1 MTIDHA
7 ALLHLDSSSSDHS
20 VSRRLTT
27 LFADTW
33 RGLHGPAGYRYR
45 DLVAD
50 PVPVV
55 GRAFVNLGE
64 RVESRGVIPCA
75 EVAALTDGAEER
87 REWALTRPLV
97 EELLAADT
105 VLLGVPMYN
114 FSVPASLKA
123 WIDRVTF
130 PGMFTDPDTG
140 DSLLRG
146 TRVVVVTARGGGY
159 RPGTPRASFD
169 FQEPYLRAYL
179 GNLGVAEANLH
190 FVHAEWTRS
199 GEVPALARFGE
210 LTARSL
216 AAARAAVTELAEV
229 SSAMQTTDLDSRQA
243 VP

>member
-27 LFADTW
+27 LFAETW
-33 RGLHGPAGYRYR
+33 RGRYGSAGYRYR
-45 DLVAD
+45 DLVAN

-55 GRAFVNLGE
+55 GSAFVNLGE
-64 RVESRGVIPCA
+64 RMESRGVIPCA
-75 EVAALTDGAEER
+75 EVAALTEGAEER

-97 EELLAADT
+97 QELLAAGS

-123 WIDRVTF
+123 WIDRVSF
-130 PGMFTDPDTG
+130 PGMFTDPDTC
-140 DSLLRG
+140 DSLLDG

-159 RPGTPRASFD
+159 RPGTSRASFD

-216 AAARAAVTELAEV
+216 AAARVAVTELAEA
-229 SSAMQTTDLDSRQA
+229 SATQTRDLDSRQR

>member
-27 LFADTW
+27 LFAETW
-33 RGLHGPAGYRYR
+33 RGRYGSAGYRYR
-45 DLVAD
+45 DLVAN
-50 PVPVV
+50 PVPLV
-55 GRAFVNLGE
+55 GSAFVNLGE
-64 RVESRGVIPCA
+64 RMESRGVIPCA
-75 EVAALTDGAEER
+75 EVAALTEGAEER

-97 EELLAADT
+97 QELLAAGS

-123 WIDRVTF
+123 WIDRVSF

-140 DSLLRG
+140 DSLLDG

-216 AAARAAVTELAEV
+216 AAARVAVTELAEA
-229 SSAMQTTDLDSRQA
+229 SATQTRDLDSRQR

>member
-1 MTIDHA
+1 LTIDHA

-27 LFADTW
+27 LFAETW
-33 RGLHGPAGYRYR
+33 RGRYGSAGYRYR
-45 DLVAD
+45 DLVAN
-50 PVPVV
+50 PVPLV
-55 GRAFVNLGE
+55 GSAFVNLGE
-64 RVESRGVIPCA
+64 RMESRGVIPCA
-75 EVAALTDGAEER
+75 EVAALTEGAEER

-97 EELLAADT
+97 QELLAAGS

-123 WIDRVTF
+123 WIDRVSF

-140 DSLLRG
+140 DSLLDG

-216 AAARAAVTELAEV
+216 AAARVAVTELAEA
-229 SSAMQTTDLDSRQA
+229 SATQTRDLDSRQR

>member
-20 VSRRLTT
+20 VSRRLTA

-33 RGLHGPAGYRYR
+33 RALHGYAGYRYR
-45 DLVAD
+45 DLVAN
-50 PVPVV
+50 PVPLV
-55 GRAFVNLGE
+55 GPAFVNLGE

-75 EVAALTDGAEER
+75 EVAALTEGAEER

-97 EELLAADT
+97 QELLAAGS

-123 WIDRVTF
+123 WIDRVSF

-140 DSLLRG
+140 DSLLDG

-179 GNLGVAEANLH
+179 GNLGVADPNLH

-199 GEVPALARFGE
+199 GEIPALARFRE

-216 AAARAAVTELAEV
+216 AAARTTVTELAGA
-229 SSAMQTTDLDSRQA
+229 SSAQQITDLDSRQP
-243 VP
+243 VL